1 MMPFFA
7 SKLRR
12 NISWTLLLAVFLAAG
27 VVAQNCVPPP
37 IALPIKNVTL
47 STGKIQRGVFLTVA
61 EPEQSFAFLPYW

>member
-7 SKLRR
+7 SKLLLET
-12 NISWTLLLAVFLAAG
+12 SWTLLLAIFLAAG